1 MESFVKVGKSIA
13 NGKILSPKGIK
24 DSLKALSYVSGLPF
38 YNAYRD
44 ALAVLDK
51 TEIFTAE
58 DLEEMFKDFFE

>member
-1 MESFVKVGKSIA
+1 MESFAKVGKSILK
-13 NGKILSPKGIK
+13 GEILSPKGIR
-24 DSLKALSYVSGLPF
+24 DSLKALSYASGLPF

-44 ALAVLDK
+44 AMSVLNK